1 MHRSLP
7 WWLPLFVLWFAAVG
21 AHGAA
26 VGAHGVEQA
35 YPDVVVAESEET
47 ITTESTL
54 SIPAPVIPSGPA
66 EAALGEEPLSS
77 PPGEEDEAAS
87 ASAAA
92 AEAPPPA
99 PSVPAAIPAPITSV
113 EVVGN
118 EHIPTED
125 ILAAIGSK
133 VGLGYSE
140 EQVAQDRKAVLA
152 LGWFKTV
159 AVERESLESGIR
171 LVFRTSE
178 NPVITDIQFEGIREL
193 TRDELLAVVKTKPGD
208 VYSLPRLRRDAE
220 AIEAR
225 YRSKGFILAI
235 MEMPRM
241 TQEGV
246 LTLSIAEGE
255 IEAIEIRGNT
265 RTKTYVIRRYLRTKV
280 GDTYNEAKVAR
291 DIARLMSLGWFE
303 TVNRDA
309 DAGEEWGKAVV
320 VINVVEKRK
329 SGEATFGGGYSSV
342 EGFVGFVDVSK
353 GNLFGSGQVA
363 SVRAEF
369 GGRTSYEFGYR
380 HPWIMTPETR
390 MNLGLYNRLIL
401 REAVVTPEAGGER
414 TILYD
419 EHRKGANITFG
430 RPLSD
435 RTTVYLSVRRDDI
448 SISDLNAAEQEY
460 LSGTT
465 FQPSSVRSLSLAATT
480 DTRDNRYNPRT
491 GSYRQVSAEFA
502 GIFGGV
508 DFNKYSADFR
518 RYFRVSADSVI
529 AMRILGGTVSG
540 DAPYLE
546 QFLIGGG
553 ETLRGYRSDRF
564 AGARMVVLNTEYRFP
579 VTENL
584 LGVVFVDVGD
594 AWGGSLVDD
603 PLVVGLGDA
612 SFDAQLGYGA
622 GIRVRTPI
630 GPLRLDLGFSEEGT
644 ETHFGLSHM
653 F

>member
-1 MHRSLP
+1 MMHRSLP

-21 AHGAA
+21 AHG
-26 VGAHGVEQA
+26 VEQP
-35 YPDVVVAESEET
+35 YPNVVAAESEE
-47 ITTESTL
+47 ITTTEPTP

-66 EAALGEEPLSS
+66 EAALGEEPAAPS
-77 PPGEEDEAAS
+77 PETAVP
-87 ASAAA
+87 
-92 AEAPPPA
+92 EAPLPA

-113 EVVGN
+113 EVAGN
-118 EHIPTED
+118 ENIPTED
-125 ILAAIGSK
+125 ILAVIGSK

-178 NPVITDIQFEGIREL
+178 NPVVTDIQFEGIREL
-193 TRDELLAVVKTKPGD
+193 TRDELLAVMETKPGA
-208 VYSLPRLRRDAE
+208 VYNLPRLRRDWDAME
-220 AIEAR
+220 AL
-225 YRSKGFILAI
+225 YHSKGFILAQV
-235 MEMPRM
+235 EMPRM

-246 LTLSIAEGE
+246 LRLSIAEGE

-265 RTKTYVIRRYLRTKV
+265 RTKTHAIRRYLRTKV
-280 GDTYNEAKVAR
+280 GDTYNEAKLAR
-291 DIARLMSLGWFE
+291 DIAQLMSLGWFE

-320 VINVVEKRK
+320 IINVVEKRK

-353 GNLFGSGQVA
+353 GNLFGTGQMA

-369 GGRTSYEFGYR
+369 GGRTSYELGYR

-390 MNLGLYNRLIL
+390 MNVGLYNRLIL
-401 REAVVTPEAGGER
+401 REALVTPEEGGQQ
-414 TILYD
+414 TVLYD
-419 EHRKGANITFG
+419 EHRRGGNITFG

-435 RTTVYLSVRRDDI
+435 RTTVYLSLRRDDL
-448 SISDLNAAEQEY
+448 SISDLDETEQAF
-460 LSGTT
+460 LAGTT

-480 DTRDNRYNPRT
+480 DTRDNRYNPRK
-491 GSYRQVSAEFA
+491 GAFRQLSAEFA

-508 DFNKYSADFR
+508 DFTKYSADFR
-518 RYFRVSADSVI
+518 RYFRISADSVV
-529 AMRILGGTVSG
+529 AMRLLGGTVTG

-546 QFLIGGG
+546 QFLIGGS

-564 AGARMVVLNTEYRFP
+564 VGARMVVLNTEYRFP

-584 LGVVFVDVGD
+584 LGVVFVDLGD
-594 AWGGSLVDD
+594 AWGGSVADD
-603 PLVVGLGDA
+603 PFVLGDA
-612 SFDAQLGYGA
+612 SFDANLGYGA

>member
-21 AHGAA
+21 AHG
-26 VGAHGVEQA
+26 VEQA
-35 YPDVVVAESEET
+35 YPDVVAAESEEA

-54 SIPAPVIPSGPA
+54 AIAAPVIPSGPA
-66 EAALGEEPLSS
+66 EAALGEDD
-77 PPGEEDEAAS
+77 EDAS

-92 AEAPPPA
+92 AEAPPPV
-99 PSVPAAIPAPITSV
+99 PSAPAAIPAPITSV

-118 EHIPTED
+118 EQIPTED
-125 ILAAIGSK
+125 ILAAIGST
-133 VGLGYSE
+133 VGLRYSE

-159 AVERESLESGIR
+159 AVERESLETGIR

-178 NPVITDIQFEGIREL
+178 NTVVTDIQLEGIREL
-193 TRDELLAVVKTKPGD
+193 TRDELLAVMETKPGD
-208 VYSLPRLRRDAE
+208 VYNLPRLRRDWDTME
-220 AIEAR
+220 AL
-225 YRSKGFILAI
+225 YHSKGFILAQV
-235 MEMPRM
+235 EMPRM

-246 LTLSIAEGE
+246 LRLSIAEGE

-265 RTKTYVIRRYLRTKV
+265 RTKTHVIRRYLRTKV
-280 GDTYNEAKVAR
+280 GDTYNEVKLAR
-291 DIARLMSLGWFE
+291 DIARLMSLQLFE

-320 VINVVEKRK
+320 IINVVEKRK

-353 GNLFGSGQVA
+353 GNLFGTGQMA

-369 GGRTSYEFGYR
+369 GGRTSYELGYR

-390 MNLGLYNRLIL
+390 MNLGIYNRLIL
-401 REAVVTPEAGGER
+401 REVVVTPEEGGEQ
-414 TILYD
+414 TVLYD
-419 EHRKGANITFG
+419 ERRKGGNITFG

-435 RTTVYLSVRRDDI
+435 RTTVYLSLRRDDL
-448 SISDLNAAEQEY
+448 SISDLDEAEQGF
-460 LSGTT
+460 LAGTT

-480 DTRDNRYNPRT
+480 DTRDNRYNPRK
-491 GSYRQVSAEFA
+491 GSFRQVSAEFA
-502 GIFGGV
+502 GIFGGA
-508 DFNKYSADFR
+508 DFTKYSADFR
-518 RYFRVSADSVI
+518 RYFRISANSVI
-529 AMRILGGTVSG
+529 AMRLLGGIVSG

-546 QFLIGGG
+546 QFLIGGS

-564 AGARMVVLNTEYRFP
+564 AGARMAVLNAEYRFP

-594 AWGGSLVDD
+594 AWGGSIADD
-603 PLVVGLGDA
+603 PFVLGDA
-612 SFDAQLGYGA
+612 SYDTNLGYGA